1 MDLLPEFRVW
11 VRGETLMMMNMADQF
26 QAFLEGRGSAWG
38 DRLASGEDSD
48 RFWVWF
54 FRVVYPVG
62 WLYQDKVWIYRFYER
77 RADVSKAL
85 DPANAQQWPA
95 EIRRAIDPALLILVT
110 PKLQEVFR
118 EGAQGVFFFQT
129 VCQEVTVACA
139 LERCRLAQGQYPA
152 SLDALVP
159 AWLKQVPTDLLVP
172 TGAPLNYRRDTDGGF
187 VLYSVGLNGVD
198 DQGKPGSLDK
208 DWHGVQSDSP
218 RLDDGD
224 WVWRQPGSRS
234 H

>member
-11 VRGETLMMMNMADQF
+11 ARGATFMMINLADQF
-26 QAFLEGRGSAWG
+26 HAFLGGRGSPWG
-38 DRLASGEDSD
+38 NRLASAEDSD
-48 RFWVWF
+48 RFWVWV
-54 FRVVYPVG
+54 FRVAYPVG

-95 EIRRAIDPALLILVT
+95 EMRRAIDPTLLIMVA

-118 EGAQGVFFFQT
+118 EGSQGVLFFQT

-139 LERCRLAQGQYPA
+139 LERCRLAQGQYPV
-152 SLDALVP
+152 SLEVLVP
-159 AWLKQVPTDLLVP
+159 DWLKHVPADLLAAD
-172 TGAPLNYRRDTDGGF
+172 GAPLKYRREADGGF
-187 VLYSVGLNGVD
+187 ALYSVGLNRVD

-208 DWHGVQSDSP
+208 DWRGVQSDSP
-218 RLDDGD
+218 RLDEGD
-224 WVWRQPGSRS
+224 WVWRQPGK
-234 H
+234 